1 MFGKHC
7 NNLSVHDCSC
17 VLGGHR
23 LRDRP
28 GFSQQVHLS
37 RTPRM
42 TWQGSR
48 KVRWTCSLSPWLYSK
63 PIPTYSQCGR
73 SVTPFAVECLLIKL
87 WNTHAFSDGRT
98 QTYNIVLHVSIS
110 ISYSPYMVT
119 NIIKHVFPCIVFNFF
134 LYFFFFNISLPLHLY
149 SWTNCNMTRFLLLDQ
164 KYIFLIIIHF
174 ITCSYSVTYNSFMCA
189 KKSIKHKLLILFRK

>member
-63 PIPTYSQCGR
+63 PIPTYSHCGQ
-73 SVTPFAVECLLIKL
+73 SVTPFAVECLLIKGECIIHWQAL
-87 WNTHAFSDGRT
+87 EHPCLLRRK
-98 QTYNIVLHVSIS
+98 NIDIQ
-110 ISYSPYMVT
+110 YSFT
-119 NIIKHVFPCIVFNFF
+119 RFNFYF
-134 LYFFFFNISLPLHLY
+134 LFTIYGY
-149 SWTNCNMTRFLLLDQ
+149 
-164 KYIFLIIIHF
+164 KY
-174 ITCSYSVTYNSFMCA
+174 Y
-189 KKSIKHKLLILFRK
+189 